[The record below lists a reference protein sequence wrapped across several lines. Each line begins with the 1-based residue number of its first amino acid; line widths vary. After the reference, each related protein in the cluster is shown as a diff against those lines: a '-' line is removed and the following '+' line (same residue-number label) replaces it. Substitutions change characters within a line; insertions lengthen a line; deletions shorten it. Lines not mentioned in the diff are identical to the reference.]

1 MSKACI
7 AVADDHPLIVFAIEH
22 KIKGVWPDIQVESAH
37 CYHQLFRIL
46 EQKEQQINLA
56 IVDLSMPG
64 SEGIQGVEYI
74 CKNYENVPVIVISGY
89 DDFNSCTAC
98 LNVGAVE
105 FVSKTEFDSVIID
118 LISKYLF
125 DDLPQSSRALP
136 QAHEPYVLPLLT
148 PSQRKVLRQMADG
161 LSNKAIARELNI
173 SEKTVRV
180 HASAIFKQLD
190 VENRTQAAVKYK
202 RLAHAIEL

>member
-1 MSKACI
+1 MSNACI
-7 AVADDHPLIVFAIEH
+7 AIADDHPLIVFAIEH
-22 KIKGVWPDIQVESAH
+22 KIKDVWPDIQVESAH
-37 CYHQLFRIL
+37 CYHQLFRL
-46 EQKEQQINLA
+46 FEQKEQHLDLA

-74 CKNYENVPVIVISGY
+74 CKNYANVPVIVISGF

-98 LNVGAVE
+98 LNAGAAG

-118 LISKYLF
+118 LISKYLVV
-125 DDLPQSSRALP
+125 DSVAPSQ
-136 QAHEPYVLPLLT
+136 VLPEADELHVLPFLT
-148 PSQRKVLRQMADG
+148 PSQGKVLKQMADG

-202 RLAHAIEL
+202 RLAHALEL